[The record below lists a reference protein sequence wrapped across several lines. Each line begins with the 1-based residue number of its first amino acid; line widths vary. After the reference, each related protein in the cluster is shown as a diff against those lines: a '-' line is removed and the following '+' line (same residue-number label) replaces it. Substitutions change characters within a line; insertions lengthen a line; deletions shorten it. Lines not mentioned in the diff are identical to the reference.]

1 MFEKKDTVRGKFLS
15 GWFSVGSL
23 GSATGGYAPSGS
35 PAPAPAANGMTTEG
49 GTIIGTEGGTNIG
62 TESM

>member
-1 MFEKKDTVRGKFLS
+1 MFEKKDAGRGKFLS

-23 GSATGGYAPSGS
+23 GSSTGGFAP
-35 PAPAPAANGMTTEG
+35 PAPAPNGITTEG
-49 GTIIGTEGGTNIG
+49 GTIVGTEGGTNIG